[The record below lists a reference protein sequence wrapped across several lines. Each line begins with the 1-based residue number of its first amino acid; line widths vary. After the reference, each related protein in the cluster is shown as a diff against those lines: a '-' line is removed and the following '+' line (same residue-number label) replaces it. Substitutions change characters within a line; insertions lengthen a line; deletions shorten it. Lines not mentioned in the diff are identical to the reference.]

1 VVAERQF
8 TTGAAAEQ
16 LLAKCYTRT
25 NRANVRLVRGF
36 PGREFQ
42 KGRKSGRGLT
52 RTARGGLGTQ
62 WKLRK
67 GGNHRVSGRWFIGS
81 PEGSSGSHHR
91 RGFVRSPDSLSS
103 HRSQHGLSDTSAHTL
118 VSSTRAEGPRF
129 TDSHTQRVRRGLC
142 TLLITAWVAFSDKH
156 SGAAHTASVAAHTA
170 SVRPW
175 GMAYFSWVFY
185 AITLPLRHTRAA

>member
-1 VVAERQF
+1 MVAERQF

-42 KGRKSGRGLT
+42 KGRKAGRGLT

-103 HRSQHGLSDTSAHTL
+103 HRSQHGLSDTSNGRGVPAIVPAISFVIARWQASQTGVPNRCGRFGAH
-118 VSSTRAEGPRF
+118 VPS
-129 TDSHTQRVRRGLC
+129 Q
-142 TLLITAWVAFSDKH
+142 
-156 SGAAHTASVAAHTA
+156 
-170 SVRPW
+170 
-175 GMAYFSWVFY
+175 
-185 AITLPLRHTRAA
+185 